1 MSEHIKRSHNKSL
14 LIYHLVCS
22 AKYRKKVFS
31 KIEGTDQE
39 IKNVCL
45 EIEQRYDIHFLE
57 IGVDQDHVHFLIQ
70 SVPVFSPTNI
80 AKMVKSITAREMF
93 KRIPKIKTMLWGGEF
108 WTKGYYISTV
118 GQQSNEIGVKNYIEN
133 QDLQYKQIYL
143 SQPTL
148 FEGF

>member
-14 LIYHLVCS
+14 LIYHLVCP

-70 SVPVFSPTNI
+70 SVPVLSPTNI

-93 KRIPKIKTMLWGGEF
+93 KRIPRIKTMLWGGEF

-118 GQQSNEIGVKNYIEN
+118 GQQSNESGVKNYIEN